1 MTTIQERR
9 QRELTTN
16 IDRALAARDVLIGKL
31 VKLEGKL
38 SVLRRQARRYDR
50 LALKPAPT
58 PTPSPSPTPAPTP
71 APAPTPPAQPA
82 PTPAPAATDDMP
94 GFLRRTKEG
103 DAKDAAA
110 REEILRERA
119 ERERVKSR
127 GRNDKSRAA
136 KRGDT
141 KRMPLT
147 GKAALAF
154 IHSGK

>member
-38 SVLRRQARRYDR
+38 KVMLRQRQRYAK
-50 LALKPAPT
+50 LAAAAPKPAPSPTSTPKPAPT
-58 PTPSPSPTPAPTP
+58 PKPTVE
-71 APAPTPPAQPA
+71 
-82 PTPAPAATDDMP
+82 AAADDMP
-94 GFLRRTKEG
+94 AFLARTKEG

-110 REEILRERA
+110 REGILRERA